1 MRWWIYQYL
10 QEYMF
15 LTPSY
20 LLMFSEI
27 ISMWDLS
34 FFPYSSPKSAK
45 ALALNYE
52 LLLHLKCS
60 KSSLYIVGEFLE
72 NGTLSK
78 TTQQN
83 QFYHGL
89 IAMNK
94 N

>member
-1 MRWWIYQYL
+1 
-10 QEYMF
+10 MF
-15 LTPSY
+15 PTPTY
-20 LLMFSEI
+20 LLMFSEL

-34 FFPYSSPKSAK
+34 FFLYSSPKSAK

-52 LLLHLKCS
+52 LLLHLKRS
-60 KSSLYIVGEFLE
+60 KSSLCIVDEFLE
-72 NGTLSK
+72 IGTLSK

-83 QFYHGL
+83 QIYHGL